1 MLFIKI
7 ATRSINYSF
16 FLGLCGCSKR
26 DKSPKSF
33 VRSNESSE
41 SLHNGTLPA
50 HQGIKCSA
58 LFNSH
63 YESTKEGSEK
73 HPTVMDPN
81 SDVMKNNSIQPRP
94 SPSPR
99 FHRLKPTSIRKQRT
113 LEDGHF
119 HERKPL
125 MSRTNYLDDSNIT
138 LSSFRSSSTNN
149 LKEMKEDTVDGKP
162 NSTLSMVKKKKK
174 QQKANKSGNIISR
187 DVDVRA
193 ITKFYMSNTS
203 QKHKNGKEAKSGQ
216 DNIDDGKNMNKN
228 SMNFEGKI
236 MLHSLQYMK

>member
-1 MLFIKI
+1 M
-7 ATRSINYSF
+7 
-16 FLGLCGCSKR
+16 CGCSKR

-50 HQGIKCSA
+50 HQGIKCNA

-63 YESTKEGSEK
+63 NESTKEGSEK

-81 SDVMKNNSIQPRP
+81 SDVRKNDSIQPRP

-174 QQKANKSGNIISR
+174 QQKANKSGNISSR
-187 DVDVRA
+187 NVDVRA

-236 MLHSLQYMK
+236 ILHSLKYIK

>member
-1 MLFIKI
+1 M
-7 ATRSINYSF
+7 
-16 FLGLCGCSKR
+16 CGCSKR

-41 SLHNGTLPA
+41 ILHNGTLPT
-50 HQGIKCSA
+50 HQGIKCNA
-58 LFNSH
+58 LFDSH
-63 YESTKEGSEK
+63 NESTKAGSEK
-73 HPTVMDPN
+73 RPADMDPN
-81 SDVMKNNSIQPRP
+81 SDTKKNDSTQPRP

-162 NSTLSMVKKKKK
+162 ISTLSMVKKKKK
-174 QQKANKSGNIISR
+174 LQKANKGGNISSR

-203 QKHKNGKEAKSGQ
+203 QKHKNGREAKNGQ
-216 DNIDDGKNMNKN
+216 DNIDDSKNTNKN
-228 SMNFEGKI
+228 SITLEGKFYF
-236 MLHSLQYMK
+236 HSLKYIFNEVSETNSIRFTQYDLY